1 MTTSRNC
8 TPREIAAMKALREH
22 GFTLQGIAMVMNR
35 SITTVYFKTLSV
47 PHENRHEGDVLVDKQ
62 TGAAVAA

>member
-1 MTTSRNC
+1 MSLTRNC